1 MSIKYKVVERGQP
14 GVSGGGNKKWYATI
28 STDGETSVDE
38 LVAQIEKFSSLSEA
52 DIRGVIIALEN
63 AIQHEL
69 ANGKIVRLDKLG
81 SLYPTLSSNPANQE
95 KDFHAG
101 LIKSIGV
108 NYRAGKR
115 ILDAMK
121 NAGFGEKHSRFKTK
135 LPQVL
140 DETCG
145 SFLCFFYT
153 YLIISC
159 PKTSLMFFFSCS
171 CKNSMGIFLSLASS
185 S

>member
-28 STDGETSVDE
+28 SSDGETSVDE

-101 LIKSIGV
+101 
-108 NYRAGKR
+108 KR

-121 NAGFGEKHSRFKTK
+121 NAGFEK
-135 LPQVL
+135 
-140 DETCG
+140 
-145 SFLCFFYT
+145 
-153 YLIISC
+153 ISH
-159 PKTSLMFFFSCS
+159 TSKEKPAQQS
-171 CKNSMGIFLSLASS
+171 
-185 S
+185 